1 MVKVRYKARL
11 GNNLFQYC
19 LGRILANELG
29 FVLQADPIPGF
40 PNTAQQANE
49 AVYGRN
55 TTPRQIFEG
64 RVDAPSSPVVD
75 FRDRLE
81 ENTVPQD

>member
-1 MVKVRYKARL
+1 MLKIDHKA
-11 GNNLFQYC
+11 N
-19 LGRILANELG
+19 A
-29 FVLQADPIPGF
+29 
-40 PNTAQQANE
+40 